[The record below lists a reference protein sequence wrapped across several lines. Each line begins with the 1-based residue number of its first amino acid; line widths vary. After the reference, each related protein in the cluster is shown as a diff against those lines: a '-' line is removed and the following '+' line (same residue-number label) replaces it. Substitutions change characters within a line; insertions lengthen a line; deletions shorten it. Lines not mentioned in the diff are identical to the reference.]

1 MNDTGMSPNRPY
13 IIRALYE
20 WITDNRLTPHVLID
34 SNVEGVEVPERAIQ
48 QGKVILNIDPGAVEN
63 LDLGNDWLN
72 FNTRF
77 AGVRES
83 VRLPVEAV
91 IAVYAREN
99 GQGMMFAQD
108 EELEADSKIS
118 IESDMNDNGETPPR
132 KPHLT
137 LIK

>member
-1 MNDTGMSPNRPY
+1 MTPNRPY

-20 WITDNRLTPHVLID
+20 WITDNQLTAHLLI
-34 SNVEGVEVPERAIQ
+34 NAGVAGVEVPERAIQ
-48 QGKVILNIDPGAVEN
+48 KNKVVLNIDPGAVEN
-63 LDLGNDWLN
+63 LDLGNEWLF

-77 AGVRES
+77 AGVKEAIRI
-83 VRLPVEAV
+83 PIEAV

-108 EELEADSKIS
+108 EELDSDSQAS
-118 IESDMNDNGETPPR
+118 IQSDIDGSDENPDR

>member
-1 MNDTGMSPNRPY
+1 MTDTGMSPNRPY

-20 WITDNRLTPHVLID
+20 WITDNQLTPHVLINA
-34 SNVEGVEVPERAIQ
+34 SVEGVEVPERSIQ
-48 QGKVILNIDPGAVEN
+48 QGKVVLNIDPGAVDSLE
-63 LDLGNDWLN
+63 LGNDWLH

-77 AGVRES
+77 AGVREAI
-83 VRLPVEAV
+83 RIPVDAV

-108 EELEADSKIS
+108 EELESDSKTS
-118 IESDMNDNGETPPR
+118 IESGMDDNGSSPPR

>member
-20 WITDNRLTPHVLID
+20 WITDNQLTPHVLINA
-34 SNVEGVEVPERAIQ
+34 NVDGVEVPERSIQ
-48 QGKVILNIDPGAVEN
+48 KGKVVLNIDPGAVEN
-63 LDLGNDWLN
+63 LELGNDWLH

-77 AGVRES
+77 AGVQEKIRI
-83 VRLPVEAV
+83 PVDAV

-108 EELEADSKIS
+108 EELESDSQTS
-118 IESDMNDNGETPPR
+118 IASDIDGDGTSPPR

>member
-1 MNDTGMSPNRPY
+1 MNDMGMTPNRPY

-20 WITDNRLTPHVLID
+20 WITDNHLTPHLLINAD
-34 SNVEGVEVPERAIQ
+34 VTGVEVPARAIQ
-48 QGKVILNIDPGAVEN
+48 QNKVVLNIDPGAVEG
-63 LDLGNDWLN
+63 LDLGNEWLL

-77 AGVRES
+77 AGVKEAIRI
-83 VRLPVEAV
+83 PVEAI

-108 EELEADSKIS
+108 EDLERDGRES
-118 IESDMNDNGETPPR
+118 IESGMDEGDDLAPR

>member
-20 WITDNRLTPHVLID
+20 WITDNQLTPHVLINAKVD
-34 SNVEGVEVPERAIQ
+34 GVEVPERSIQ
-48 QGKVILNIDPGAVEN
+48 QGKVVLNIDPGAVEN
-63 LDLGNDWLN
+63 LELGNDWLH

-77 AGVRES
+77 AGVQEEIRI
-83 VRLPVEAV
+83 PVDAV

-108 EELEADSKIS
+108 EELQSDSQSS
-118 IESDMNDNGETPPR
+118 IASDLDGDGTTPPS
-132 KPHLT
+132 KPHQT
-137 LIK
+137 QIK

>member
-20 WITDNRLTPHVLID
+20 WITDNQLTAHVLI
-34 SNVEGVEVPERAIQ
+34 NAHVEGVEVPERSIQ
-48 QGKVILNIDPGAVEN
+48 KGKVVLNIDPGAVDN
-63 LDLGNDWLN
+63 LELGNDWLN

-77 AGVRES
+77 AGVKEAIRI
-83 VRLPVEAV
+83 PVEAV

-108 EELEADSKIS
+108 EDLESDSKTSIEADMD
-118 IESDMNDNGETPPR
+118 ENGSDPPR

>member
-1 MNDTGMSPNRPY
+1 MTPNRPY

-20 WITDNRLTPHVLID
+20 WITDNQLTAHLLI
-34 SNVEGVEVPERAIQ
+34 NAGVPGVEVPERAIQ
-48 QGKVILNIDPGAVEN
+48 KNKVVLNIDPGAVDN
-63 LDLGNDWLN
+63 LDLGNEWLF

-77 AGVRES
+77 AGVKES
-83 VRLPVEAV
+83 IRIPVEAV

-108 EELEADSKIS
+108 EELQSDSQAS
-118 IESDMNDNGETPPR
+118 IESDIDGSDENPPR

>member
-1 MNDTGMSPNRPY
+1 MNETGMSPNRPY

-20 WITDNRLTPHVLID
+20 WITDNKLTPHVLI
-34 SNVEGVEVPERAIQ
+34 NATVEGVEVPERSIQ
-48 QGKVILNIDPGAVEN
+48 QGKVVLNIDPGAVDSLE
-63 LDLGNDWLN
+63 LGNDWLT

-77 AGVRES
+77 AGVREAI
-83 VRLPVEAV
+83 RIPVDAV

-108 EELEADSKIS
+108 EDLEPDSKSS
-118 IESDMNDNGETPPR
+118 IESGMDDDGTSPPG

>member
-1 MNDTGMSPNRPY
+1 MNDMGMTANRPY

-20 WITDNRLTPHVLID
+20 WITDNQLTPHLLINAD
-34 SNVEGVEVPERAIQ
+34 VEGVQVPERAIQ
-48 QGKVILNIDPGAVEN
+48 QHKVVLNIDPGAVEA
-63 LDLGNDWLN
+63 LDLGNDWLL

-77 AGVRES
+77 AGVKEAIRI
-83 VRLPVEAV
+83 PIEAV

-108 EELEADSKIS
+108 EELESDSQAS
-118 IESDMNDNGETPPR
+118 IESGMDSSENAPPG

>member
-20 WITDNRLTPHVLID
+20 WITDNQLTPHVLVNAAI
-34 SNVEGVEVPERAIQ
+34 EGVEVPERAIQ
-48 QGKVILNIDPGAVEN
+48 QGKVVLNIDPGAVEN
-63 LDLGNDWLN
+63 LDLGNDWLL

-77 AGVRES
+77 AGVKEAIRI
-83 VRLPVEAV
+83 PVDAV

-108 EELEADSKIS
+108 GD
-118 IESDMNDNGETPPR
+118 IESDSKTSIQSDMDDNGDTPPR

>member
-1 MNDTGMSPNRPY
+1 MNDKGMTPNRPY

-20 WITDNRLTPHVLID
+20 WITDNQLTPHVLV
-34 SNVEGVEVPERAIQ
+34 NATVEGVEVPDRAIQ
-48 QGKVILNIDPGAVEN
+48 QGKVVLNIDPGAVEN
-63 LDLGNDWLN
+63 IDLGNDWLL
-72 FNTRF
+72 FTTRF
-77 AGVRES
+77 AGVKES
-83 VRLPVEAV
+83 IRIPVDAV

-108 EELEADSKIS
+108 EELESDGSTSIS
-118 IESDMNDNGETPPR
+118 SDLDDDATTPPG

>member
-1 MNDTGMSPNRPY
+1 MNDKGMTPNRPY

-20 WITDNRLTPHVLID
+20 WITDNQLTPHVLVNAI
-34 SNVEGVEVPERAIQ
+34 VEGVEVPDRAIQ
-48 QGKVILNIDPGAVEN
+48 QGKVVLNIDPGAVEN
-63 LDLGNDWLN
+63 IDLGNDWLL

-77 AGVRES
+77 AGVKES
-83 VRLPVEAV
+83 IRIPVDAV

-108 EELEADSKIS
+108 EELESDGSTSIS
-118 IESDMNDNGETPPR
+118 SDLDDDATTPPG